1 MSPRSPEV
9 RYFLDA
15 YATRG
20 GLMTADIA
28 YRPTTSRPPRLC
40 STTSSPSGSDG
51 VVASPDFAEQVRR
64 AFHNL
69 GAALAAHGLD
79 LGHVVQLRTY
89 VVGLDFDKLGA
100 ITQAVQAD
108 PHFTCVTVA
117 SEDSGISLC
126 AGASIGS
133 QIA

>member
-1 MSPRSPEV
+1 
-9 RYFLDA
+9 
-15 YATRG
+15 
-20 GLMTADIA
+20 MTADIA

-100 ITQAVQAD
+100 ITQAVQAGCGAT
-108 PHFTCVTVA
+108 PPTQTVVGVA
-117 SEDSGISLC
+117 ALALPDILFEVE
-126 AGASIGS
+126 AVA
-133 QIA
+133 ARP